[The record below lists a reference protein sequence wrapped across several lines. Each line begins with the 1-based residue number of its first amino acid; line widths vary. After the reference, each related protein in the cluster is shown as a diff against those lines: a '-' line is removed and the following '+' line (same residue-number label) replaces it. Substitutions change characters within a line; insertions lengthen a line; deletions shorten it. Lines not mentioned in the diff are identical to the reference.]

1 MNKNNTLCVRYRTV
15 FCSFKPEKEV
25 ELKDERIIHRNKLMK
40 KIPGFIGESDAV
52 KKVFTIIDKVA
63 DTDANVLILGEH
75 GTGKELTARAI
86 HKQSGRKNGPFV
98 SVDMGTINENLF
110 ESELFGHEKGAFTDA
125 KTEKAGRFEL
135 AGQGT
140 LFLDEI
146 GNLSLAM
153 QAKLLSAIEKREI
166 YRVGSNIPIKTNI
179 RLICATNV
187 PLHVLA
193 DESIYRQDLL
203 YRINTVEI
211 NLPPLRN
218 RQNDIPVLADYFL
231 NYYAQKYQKKIT
243 AIDKKC
249 MQQLMAYNWP
259 GNVRQLQHQI
269 ERMVILAA
277 QPVLTADDFTL
288 QNTAASIDNIDLPTC
303 NLAVIEKS
311 VINKALILSAGNISK
326 ASQLLGLTR
335 TSLYR
340 RMQKYKL

>member
-1 MNKNNTLCVRYRTV
+1 
-15 FCSFKPEKEV
+15 
-25 ELKDERIIHRNKLMK
+25 MK
-40 KIPGFIGESDAV
+40 KIQGFIGDSDAI
-52 KKVFTIIDKVA
+52 KKVFTIINKVA
-63 DTDANVLILGEH
+63 STDANVLILGEH

-86 HKQSGRKNGPFV
+86 HEQSERRNAPFI

-125 KTEKAGRFEL
+125 KTEKIGRFEL
-135 AGQGT
+135 AEHGT

-166 YRVGSNIPIKTNI
+166 YRVGSNTPIKTNI
-179 RLICATNV
+179 RLICATNI

-193 DESIYRQDLL
+193 DTTIYRQDLL

-211 NLPPLRN
+211 NLPPLRH
-218 RQNDIPVLADYFL
+218 RQNDIAVLANYFL
-231 NYYAQKYQKKIT
+231 DYYTQKYHKKIT
-243 AIDKKC
+243 AIDKNC

-269 ERMVILAA
+269 ERMVILAT
-277 QPVLTADDFTL
+277 QPILTADDFAL
-288 QNTAASIDNIDLPTC
+288 QNTATSIEAIDLPTY

-340 RMQKYKL
+340 RMQKYQL